1 MRIGTVG
8 AIALALAVPIFADF
22 SYQETSRM
30 TGGFLVKMAKFP
42 GMGKALEPQ
51 VSHVYL
57 KGNKL
62 ARVSPNSIN
71 VIDLDA
77 ETMTDVDLD
86 KKQYSVITFAELAQA
101 MDAMSK
107 KMQREMAKAKKEGQQ
122 APEMKFDVQVKETG
136 QTRVIEGYSAKEFQM
151 LMSMASSDQ
160 STGQAS
166 TMRFDNSIWTTAEIA
181 GYQEIND
188 FYMRMAK
195 KVNWLPQAR
204 NMAAMMKTQPGLGE
218 GMAKMAMEAQK
229 IKGTTLLTVS
239 SIIMLGAD
247 GQPVQTPEMEMP
259 NVGEAA
265 RESAQSSAGSAA
277 GQAIGGRVGGA
288 LGGALGG
295 FGGFGKKKKK
305 EEPKAEPEQPKQ
317 QAPAAKPAGKPG
329 LFMEVTVESTNHSR
343 GAVDA
348 AKLAVPSGFKE
359 VEHEMK
365 KMIREE
371 AGR

>member
-1 MRIGTVG
+1 MTLKTVG
-8 AIALALAVPIFADF
+8 ALALALSLPAFADF
-22 SYQETSRM
+22 SYQETSRV

-62 ARVSPNSIN
+62 ARVAQNSIN
-71 VIDLDA
+71 IIDLDT

-86 KKQYSVITFAELAQA
+86 KKQYSVITFAEMAQA
-101 MDAMSK
+101 MQAMTK
-107 KMQREMAKAKKEGQQ
+107 KMEREMAKAKKDGQQ
-122 APEMKFDVQVKETG
+122 APDMKFDVQVKETG

-151 LMSMASSDQ
+151 LMSMAASDQ
-160 STGQAS
+160 SSGQAS
-166 TMRFDNSIWTTAEIA
+166 TMRFDNSLWTTAEVA

-188 FYMRMAK
+188 FYLRMAR
-195 KVNWLPQAR
+195 KVNWLPQGR
-204 NMAAMMKTQPGLGE
+204 SMAAMARTQPGLSE

-229 IKGTTLLTVS
+229 IKGTPLLTVS
-239 SIIMLGAD
+239 SIIMVGAD
-247 GQPVQTPEMEMP
+247 GQPVQTPEMNMP

-265 RESAQSSAGSAA
+265 RDSAQESAGSAA

-295 FGGFGKKKKK
+295 FGGFGRKKKK
-305 EEPKAEPEQPKQ
+305 EEPKAEPEQPKP
-317 QAPAAKPAGKPG
+317 APAAAPGGKPG
-329 LFMEVTVESTNHSR
+329 LFMEMTIESTNHSH
-343 GAVDA
+343 GAVDT
-348 AKLAVPSGFKE
+348 AKLAIPSGFKE

-365 KMIREE
+365 KVIREE